1 MDGWLGN
8 MQELVTFYGIKI
20 AAALVILV
28 VGRWIAKAV
37 SRLTERLLNNRKVD
51 RTIVSFVEH
60 LTYIALMT
68 FVVLAALAQL
78 GIQTTSFIADIGAA
92 GLAIGLALQGSLA
105 NFAAGFLLIIFKPFK
120 AGDYI
125 EGAGVAGTVE
135 GIQVFTTVLRTAD
148 NKTII
153 VPNAKIMGDNITNYS
168 AKETRRV
175 DLLFG
180 VSYSDDI
187 DKVRRILQ
195 NIVDSDPLLVRLLVD
210 PTDERLL
217 VDLAEGRPVAITAA
231 DVRTLRSMQ
240 LKGTSRGPDA
250 PRGDDVARMHRYAD
264 EFYVDIVETD
274 GTPRHVL
281 DRLTP
286 NGIVPFV
293 VEVVDGFDQTPGPAA
308 GRALEAS

>member
-1 MDGWLGN
+1 
-8 MQELVTFYGIKI
+8 VTFYGIKI

-78 GIQTTSFIADIGAA
+78 GIQTTSFIAVIGAA

-195 NIVDSDPLLVRLLVD
+195 NIVDSDPRILKD
-210 PTDERLL
+210 PESMII
-217 VDLAEGRPVAITAA
+217 VKELAESRVNLE
-231 DVRTLRSMQ
+231 VRAWVKTGDYWGVYFDTLEKAKR
-240 LKGTSRGPDA
+240 K
-250 PRGDDVARMHRYAD
+250 
-264 EFYVDIVETD
+264 
-274 GTPRHVL
+274 
-281 DRLTP
+281 
-286 NGIVPFV
+286 
-293 VEVVDGFDQTPGPAA
+293 FDAA
-308 GRALEAS
+308 GVSIPFPQRGIHVYEHRQGQTRPRAALGTEEAETGLAESM

>member
-78 GIQTTSFIADIGAA
+78 GIQTTSFIAVIGAA

-195 NIVDSDPLLVRLLVD
+195 NIVDSDPRILKD
-210 PTDERLL
+210 PESMII
-217 VDLAEGRPVAITAA
+217 VKELAESRVNLE
-231 DVRTLRSMQ
+231 VRAWVKTGDYWGVYFDTLEKAKR
-240 LKGTSRGPDA
+240 K
-250 PRGDDVARMHRYAD
+250 
-264 EFYVDIVETD
+264 
-274 GTPRHVL
+274 
-281 DRLTP
+281 
-286 NGIVPFV
+286 
-293 VEVVDGFDQTPGPAA
+293 FDAA
-308 GRALEAS
+308 GVSIPFPQRGIHVYEHRQGQTRPRAVLGTEEAETGLAESM